1 MDVMKKRQ
9 VVEDAAC
16 RPPSGNGN
24 ESHPAGWMG
33 AQCVVLQRLF
43 SGRNDVALSGGQLA
57 PGGETACGMAG
68 VASGQMTLREARDRV
83 ERYMVHDA
91 IEASGGNMSK
101 AAEVLG
107 VSRPALYDLAKKYGL
122 CRIKPRD

>member
-1 MDVMKKRQ
+1 MKKRQ

-16 RPPSGNGN
+16 RPASGTGN

-43 SGRNDVALSGGQLA
+43 SGRNDLALPGGMLD
-57 PGGETACGMAG
+57 GETACGMGGTGA
-68 VASGQMTLREARDRV
+68 GQMTLREARDRV

-91 IEASGGNMSK
+91 IQSSGGNMSK

-122 CRIKPRD
+122 CRIKSRG

>member
-1 MDVMKKRQ
+1 M
-9 VVEDAAC
+9 A
-16 RPPSGNGN
+16 
-24 ESHPAGWMG
+24 
-33 AQCVVLQRLF
+33 
-43 SGRNDVALSGGQLA
+43 GGQL
-57 PGGETACGMAG
+57 GQGSQTACGMAG
-68 VASGQMTLREARDRV
+68 LGSGQLTLREARDRV

-122 CRIKPRD
+122 CRVKSRG

>member
-1 MDVMKKRQ
+1 MKKRQ

-16 RPPSGNGN
+16 RPPSGNGS

-43 SGRNDVALSGGQLA
+43 SCRDDMTFSAAQIVPN
-57 PGGETACGMAG
+57 GETACGMG
-68 VASGQMTLREARDRV
+68 GFASGQMTLREARDRV

-91 IEASGGNMSK
+91 IQASGGNMSR

-122 CRIKPRD
+122 CRVKPRG

>member
-1 MDVMKKRQ
+1 MKKRR

-16 RPPSGNGN
+16 RLPLGNGS
-24 ESHPAGWMG
+24 EFRPVGWIG

-43 SGRNDVALSGGQLA
+43 CGRDDLAFPGGQLLQN
-57 PGGETACGMAG
+57 GETPCGMG
-68 VASGQMTLREARDRV
+68 GGGPGHLTLREARDRV

-91 IEASGGNMSK
+91 IQASGGNMSK
-101 AAEVLG
+101 AAEILG

-122 CRIKPRD
+122 CRVKPRG

>member
-1 MDVMKKRQ
+1 MKKRQ
-9 VVEDAAC
+9 VVEGAVC
-16 RPPSGNGN
+16 RPPSGIGN
-24 ESHPAGWMG
+24 ECRSNGWIG

-43 SGRNDVALSGGQLA
+43 SCRADGTFSGAQLVPDAESACGIAGFGAGQL
-57 PGGETACGMAG
+57 
-68 VASGQMTLREARDRV
+68 TLREARDRV

-91 IEASGGNMSK
+91 IHACGGNMSK

-122 CRIKPRD
+122 CRIKTRD

>member
-1 MDVMKKRQ
+1 MKKRR
-9 VVEDAAC
+9 VVEDAGC
-16 RPPSGNGN
+16 RLPSGGGN
-24 ESHPAGWMG
+24 ESHPVGWPG

-43 SGRNDVALSGGQLA
+43 SYRNDMTLSGGQLA
-57 PGGETACGMAG
+57 PGGETVCGMAG
-68 VASGQMTLREARDRV
+68 FVSGQLTLREARDRV
-83 ERYMVHDA
+83 ERHMVHDA

-122 CRIKPRD
+122 CRVKSRG

>member
-1 MDVMKKRQ
+1 MKKRQ

-16 RPPSGNGN
+16 RPPSGNGS

-43 SGRNDVALSGGQLA
+43 AGRNDVNLSGGQLA
-57 PGGETACGMAG
+57 PSGETACGMVEG
-68 VASGQMTLREARDRV
+68 VSGQMTLREARDRV

-91 IEASGGNMSK
+91 IEAAGGNMSK

-122 CRIKPRD
+122 CRIKPRG